1 MTLAAIP
8 GMMRAMTSR
17 RSHGGPV
24 SLAAVLPKAS
34 AAAALRR
41 RGFAHG
47 AVLARWREIVG
58 PEIAA
63 ASCPEKLSFPRAGTD
78 PATLHVRVDGA
89 LAVELQHLEPVVLE
103 RINGFFGYRAVGRLA
118 LVQAP
123 IPKPGPIPRAKARP
137 LSEAENAQIEQA
149 VAGTG
154 DEDLRRALR
163 SLGQA
168 VAAEI

>member
-1 MTLAAIP
+1 MTVAAIP
-8 GMMRAMTSR
+8 GMMRAMNSR
-17 RSHGGPV
+17 TSHGGPV
-24 SLAAVLPKAS
+24 SLAAVLPKAAS
-34 AAAALRR
+34 PTLRR

-47 AVLARWREIVG
+47 AVLANWREIVG

-89 LAVELQHLEPVVLE
+89 LAVELQHLEPVVVE

-123 IPKPGPIPRAKARP
+123 VPRSEPPAKPAVRA
-137 LSEAENAQIEQA
+137 LTEAETAGIEQA
-149 VAGTG
+149 VHAIG
-154 DEDLRRALR
+154 DDELRGALR
-163 SLGQA
+163 SLGRA
-168 VAAEI
+168 LAAEV